1 MTELELM
8 DILQQEGWTISKIES
23 GDKEVFRAG
32 RFRNGH
38 GQTRYIA
45 TANTL
50 RKRTREDVLEAL
62 ARETQPG
69 RGHKGTGRKAAASIR
84 EACLSTVHCR
94 HADQGMRDIDFIP
107 SFEERSRVYSRLLS
121 KGGRS

>member
-23 GDKEVFRAG
+23 DGKEVFRAG

-50 RKRTREDVLEAL
+50 KKRTKEDVLGVL
-62 ARETQPG
+62 ARETQPE
-69 RGHKGTGRKAAASIR
+69 RGHKGTGRKAAPSVR
-84 EACLSTVHCR
+84 EACLSTVHSR
-94 HADQGMRDIDFIP
+94 HAGQGMWDVDFTP
-107 SFEERSRVYSRLLS
+107 PFEERSRVYFKLA
-121 KGGRS
+121 RSAREM